1 MIPTWNFHSAGQL
14 IFGWGARKR
23 LGYLAQLAGRR
34 KVLLVSDPN
43 LVRVG
48 MVDEIAG
55 LLNNAGMTVDIF
67 DQSEAE
73 PSLMVAEAA
82 AAQAREFRPDAILGL
97 GGGSNIDLAK
107 MTAVLSTYGGD
118 PRQYFGWD
126 QVPGPVTPLVALP
139 TTAGTGSEVSQSS
152 VLTDTEANLKVSML
166 SNYLRPTLAL
176 VDPELTV
183 SCPKQVTADSG
194 IDALTHAVEGFLAR
208 DFTELK
214 IPRDATSPY
223 AGSNPLVDTFAE
235 QAIRLVG
242 NFLTRAVED
251 GSDREAR
258 EQMALAATLG
268 GLAFSNGGVAVVHAL
283 EYPIGGAVHCSH
295 GAGNGLLLPYVMRY
309 NLAVRRDKIARIGH
323 WLNPALLATS
333 TDEAAEG
340 AIEAVEQ
347 LKLRIGIPAKLSAWG
362 VTEEMIPQ
370 LAAKSF
376 GITRLMTMNPRT
388 PSEAD
393 LREILKAAL

>member
-1 MIPTWNFHSAGQL
+1 MNRAGDFRQLRRLAHMIPTWNFHSAGQL

-166 SNYLRPTLAL
+166 SN
-176 VDPELTV
+176 
-183 SCPKQVTADSG
+183 
-194 IDALTHAVEGFLAR
+194 
-208 DFTELK
+208 
-214 IPRDATSPY
+214 
-223 AGSNPLVDTFAE
+223 
-235 QAIRLVG
+235 
-242 NFLTRAVED
+242 
-251 GSDREAR
+251 
-258 EQMALAATLG
+258 
-268 GLAFSNGGVAVVHAL
+268 
-283 EYPIGGAVHCSH
+283 
-295 GAGNGLLLPYVMRY
+295 
-309 NLAVRRDKIARIGH
+309 
-323 WLNPALLATS
+323 
-333 TDEAAEG
+333 
-340 AIEAVEQ
+340 
-347 LKLRIGIPAKLSAWG
+347 
-362 VTEEMIPQ
+362 
-370 LAAKSF
+370 
-376 GITRLMTMNPRT
+376 
-388 PSEAD
+388 
-393 LREILKAAL
+393 